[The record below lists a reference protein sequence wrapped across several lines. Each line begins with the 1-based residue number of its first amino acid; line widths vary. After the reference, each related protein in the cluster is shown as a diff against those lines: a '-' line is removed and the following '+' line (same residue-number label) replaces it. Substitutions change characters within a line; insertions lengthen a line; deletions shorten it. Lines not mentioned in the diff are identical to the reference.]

1 MSKSTHKH
9 GNLARNVK
17 SGDQISFDILIE
29 KYYASLC
36 AYAYS
41 LTHDKF
47 SAEDLV
53 QNVYT
58 ELWIKRASIN
68 PQLSIKSYLYNSVYN
83 NFVDEYRKK
92 KPIVYLEKK
101 YIEALDNVIEDESKD
116 LSKLLIQLEKEISK
130 LPPKCQRIF
139 LLNKRD
145 GLTHSEISEYL
156 QVSTKTVEGHITR
169 AFKML
174 QERLG
179 KKTESILF
187 LLFHK
192 NNFETI

>member
-1 MSKSTHKH
+1 MSKSIHRH

-53 QNVYT
+53 QNVYA
-58 ELWIKRASIN
+58 ELWIKRANIN

-116 LSKLLIQLEKEISK
+116 LGKLFIQLEKEISK
-130 LPPKCQRIF
+130 LPPRCRRIF
-139 LLNKRD
+139 LLNKKD
-145 GLTHSEISEYL
+145 GLTHLEISEYL
-156 QVSTKTVEGHITR
+156 QISIKTVEGHITR
-169 AFKML
+169 AFKLL

-179 KKTESILF
+179 EQTETVLF
-187 LLFHK
+187 LLFYKDHRSLS
-192 NNFETI
+192 